1 MCGSKELAK
10 MKWEYDVRRFV
21 PEKDNMS
28 PFKKQLNKYL
38 NDFGVHGWELVFK
51 RLLLLEP

>member
-1 MCGSKELAK
+1 